1 MSLSPSNREFC
12 PLLFQKA
19 LDWVGEETDL
29 TPSTK
34 WLACVYYA
42 VVFNKTKV
50 FIIIIILRWKVHLQ
64 KTINGKEK
72 FQKKSQFPFCRQTK
86 PFSYEIIPHRIKPCF
101 LHGGARGL
109 FLEQPRHP
117 AGLLRIFK

>member
-19 LDWVGEETDL
+19 LGEETDL

-34 WLACVYYA
+34 WLACAYYA
-42 VVFNKTKV
+42 VVRFQQDQSFSSYYYSKVESTPTKGNQ
-50 FIIIIILRWKVHLQ
+50 WQ
-64 KTINGKEK
+64 EK

-86 PFSYEIIPHRIKPCF
+86 SFSHEIVLRGIKPCF
-101 LHGGARGL
+101 L
-109 FLEQPRHP
+109 
-117 AGLLRIFK
+117 